1 MMRELLPTEADAFFE
16 AMERNPSIAVR
27 PNPLKNHKAVAGQP
41 VPWSSLGYRMTE
53 RPAFTFDPLFH
64 AGCYYVQ
71 EPSTLFVEQALAT
84 ISSLAPKRSAPL
96 CLDLCAAPGG
106 KTTLL
111 RSLIP
116 DDALLIANE
125 PMSQR
130 VQVLCEN
137 VWKWGHP
144 LTAVTQSYAEDFERL
159 GPVFDLILV
168 DAPCS
173 GEGMMRKEEKAVT
186 QWSPS
191 LIEQC
196 SRQQRTIVSHIWRA
210 LKPGGFLI
218 YSTCTYNLEED
229 ENNVAYFRDQLGA
242 EIRPIPIK
250 AEWNLLGSLTSD
262 TRLPVYRFL
271 PHRTDSEGFFLA
283 LLRKPEEAQ
292 SPQRN
297 IGKKKKR
304 QRQPNNAQLSALNP
318 QLKSWLLPGDY
329 VSLSLGNTLYA
340 IPASVAPTVDR
351 LLHTVRIVSAG
362 VPLAE
367 QKGNRLRPVH
377 PLALSSQFR
386 RAAFPSVTLTYPEAL
401 AYLRR
406 EALTLPAQTPGG
418 HVLVTFLD
426 VPLGFV
432 NNLGT
437 RANNLYPP
445 SWSIRSAHTPD
456 SYRPVVE

>member
-186 QWSPS
+186 
-191 LIEQC
+191 
-196 SRQQRTIVSHIWRA
+196 
-210 LKPGGFLI
+210 
-218 YSTCTYNLEED
+218 
-229 ENNVAYFRDQLGA
+229 
-242 EIRPIPIK
+242 
-250 AEWNLLGSLTSD
+250 
-262 TRLPVYRFL
+262 
-271 PHRTDSEGFFLA
+271 
-283 LLRKPEEAQ
+283 
-292 SPQRN
+292 
-297 IGKKKKR
+297 
-304 QRQPNNAQLSALNP
+304 
-318 QLKSWLLPGDY
+318 
-329 VSLSLGNTLYA
+329 
-340 IPASVAPTVDR
+340 
-351 LLHTVRIVSAG
+351 
-362 VPLAE
+362 
-367 QKGNRLRPVH
+367 
-377 PLALSSQFR
+377 
-386 RAAFPSVTLTYPEAL
+386 
-401 AYLRR
+401 
-406 EALTLPAQTPGG
+406 
-418 HVLVTFLD
+418 
-426 VPLGFV
+426 
-432 NNLGT
+432 
-437 RANNLYPP
+437 
-445 SWSIRSAHTPD
+445 
-456 SYRPVVE
+456 